1 MIQSSENEN
10 GELMKIGEVE
20 EDKNFLHKKWIE
32 INSIYFV
39 KYTVSCTW
47 KTYLL

>member
-1 MIQSSENEN
+1 MGNLGKQEKLKSI
-10 GELMKIGEVE
+10 
-20 EDKNFLHKKWIE
+20 KNVLHTKWTE